1 MKKKMFIV
9 LALVLVGATVVALAS
24 CLGNDGDKTTD
35 PTVTGTGTSSA
46 AVVEDLAYITANKK
60 LVIGIT
66 DFEPMDYQDANGKW
80 IGFDAEL
87 AEKVCEKLGV
97 TADFKLIVWAQN
109 VTELN
114 GKTIDCIWNGYTID
128 AKRKENVSFSEE
140 YMLNKQVIVIRK
152 ADASKYTDI
161 ASLKDASFVAEDGS
175 AGEKAIK
182 ADAVLKDNKYV
193 ALSGQTDALKEV
205 IAKTSDAAVIDYT
218 MAKYLLSKESGDFKD
233 LAILD
238 VKFSD
243 DEYYGIGF
251 RKGSDLTA
259 KVNEILAGLEADGT
273 IKEIAEKY
281 GLADSLVK
289 IK

>member
-1 MKKKMFIV
+1 MKKKVFII
-9 LALVLVGATVVALAS
+9 LCLVLVGATVVALAS
-24 CLGNDGDKTTD
+24 CLGNGNDNTTD
-35 PTVTGTGTSSA
+35 STDSGTSAA

-66 DFEPMDYQDANGKW
+66 DFEPMDYQDASGKW

-97 TADFKLIVWAQN
+97 TADFKLIDWAQN

-128 AKRKENVSFSEE
+128 EDRQKKVSFSEE

-161 ASLKDASFVAEDGS
+161 ASLKDASLVAEDSS
-175 AGEKAIK
+175 AGEKSIK
-182 ADAVLKDNKYV
+182 ADSVLKDNKYV

-218 MAKYLLSKESGDFKD
+218 MAKYLLSKESGDFTD
-233 LAILD
+233 LVILD

-243 DEYYGIGF
+243 DEFYGIGF

-259 KVNEILAGLEADGT
+259 KVNEILADLEADGT
-273 IKEIAEKY
+273 IKAIAEKY

>member
-24 CLGNDGDKTTD
+24 CLGKDTD
-35 PTVTGTGTSSA
+35 TPA

-66 DFEPMDYQDANGKW
+66 DFEPMDYQDASGKW

-97 TADFKLIVWAQN
+97 TADFKLIEWKQN

-128 AKRKENVSFSEE
+128 EDRQKKVSFSEE

-161 ASLKDASFVAEDGS
+161 ASLKDASLVAEENS
-175 AGEKAIK
+175 AGENSIK
-182 ADAVLKDNKYV
+182 ADATLKDNNYV
-193 ALSGQTDALKEV
+193 ALSGQTDALKEI

-243 DEYYGIGF
+243 DEFYGIGF